1 VNGKQQLEEDYIRIS
16 RRNKA
21 NSGQQKNKKET
32 RQRLTKQQ
40 NEKNMFLSR
49 FVEPNKINSIGS
61 AGPGYGP

>member
-1 VNGKQQLEEDYIRIS
+1 MNGKQQLEEDYIRIS

-21 NSGQQKNKKET
+21 NRKNIKKET